1 MLRDSGEPVETL
13 IDEGLLR
20 KGGTT
25 IAAMDKLKEH
35 GFYEAVLD
43 GMDACT
49 KRAEELGK

>member
-1 MLRDSGEPVETL
+1 
-13 IDEGLLR
+13 
-20 KGGTT
+20 
-25 IAAMDKLKEH
+25 MDKLKEH